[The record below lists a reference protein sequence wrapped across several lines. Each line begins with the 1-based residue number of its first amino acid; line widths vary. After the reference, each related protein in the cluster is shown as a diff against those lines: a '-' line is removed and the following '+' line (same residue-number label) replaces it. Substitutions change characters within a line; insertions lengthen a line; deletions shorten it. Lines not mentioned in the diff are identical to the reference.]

1 MVISNTNG
9 FYLAFLFYF
18 KDYPVGRDHEKGQHP
33 SRTIVEIL
41 EENET
46 GTNSVS
52 PLSSCKNF
60 DYKGSLSVRPK
71 QRGFVPPCTDVQGN
85 PETLP
90 AQHGKLATALTH
102 RWH

>member
-1 MVISNTNG
+1 MG
-9 FYLAFLFYF
+9 FIWLSYF
-18 KDYPVGRDHEKGQHP
+18 KNYPVGRDYEKGQHP

-85 PETLP
+85 SRNPSS
-90 AQHGKLATALTH
+90 TAWKAGNCFDSLMAL
-102 RWH
+102 RSPKS